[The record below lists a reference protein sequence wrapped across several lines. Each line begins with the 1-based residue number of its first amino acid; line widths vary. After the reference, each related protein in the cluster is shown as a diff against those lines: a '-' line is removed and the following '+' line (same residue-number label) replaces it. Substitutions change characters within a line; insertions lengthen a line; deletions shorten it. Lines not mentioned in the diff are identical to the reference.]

1 MYIHA
6 LDQKATETAKEE
18 EEPRVFALHRSAPP
32 LDFHRHFL
40 PFHHC
45 KDWILTRILTLSLGS
60 PYRTFYQGRLTRK
73 RQAEMDKRSRE
84 RMENPNFFPSVP
96 KGLP

>member
-45 KDWILTRILTLSLGS
+45 KDWILTRILTLSRLAIQNILPGS
-60 PYRTFYQGRLTRK
+60 SYAETAGGDG
-73 RQAEMDKRSRE
+73 QAKSGTHGK
-84 RMENPNFFPSVP
+84 S
-96 KGLP
+96 